1 MPTFFHR
8 FLCLF
13 MALQLL
19 NCSVDAPDVTNIWTP
34 EDLGYNEQESV
45 VEILL
50 EQVAD
55 LGDVIAEYDDDDS
68 SDETSG
74 KKIAVD
80 YFILPQNPVADVVCE
95 PFAEHGYF
103 FTPDSWAQTAKREFA
118 PPPEA

>member
-1 MPTFFHR
+1 MNLTCR
-8 FLCLF
+8 LICLF

-19 NCSVDAPDVTNIWTP
+19 NCSVDAPDASNIWTA
-34 EDLGYNEQESV
+34 EDLDYNEQESV

-50 EQVAD
+50 EQIAD
-55 LGDVIAEYDDDDS
+55 LGDVIAEYDDDDA

-80 YFILPQNPVADVVCE
+80 YFILPHDFTVDVTLEPIADNP
-95 PFAEHGYF
+95 YF
-103 FTPDSWAQTAKREFA
+103 YRPNSWPQTANRNFS

>member
-1 MPTFFHR
+1 MNLTCR
-8 FLCLF
+8 LICFL

-19 NCSVDAPDVTNIWTP
+19 NCSVDAPDVSNIWTP
-34 EDLGYNEQESV
+34 EDLGYNEQESLI
-45 VEILL
+45 EILV

-55 LGDVIAEYDDDDS
+55 WGDVIAEYDDDDA

-80 YFILPQNPVADVVCE
+80 YFILPHDFVADMALEPVA
-95 PFAEHGYF
+95 GNQYF
-103 FTPDSWAQTAKREFA
+103 FRPNSWPQTTNRNFS